1 MELHQSRGKM
11 NWVLREIEVWLVLGL
26 SAFFLNDERKG
37 KAVMDGYG
45 EGGIRRGK
53 KLIPREGMRED
64 KSSARGGTA
73 VFNANDKLVVR
84 LSSH

>member
-1 MELHQSRGKM
+1 MESSLSRGKM

-45 EGGIRRGK
+45 EGGE
-53 KLIPREGMRED
+53 EGF
-64 KSSARGGTA
+64 GGEG
-73 VFNANDKLVVR
+73 
-84 LSSH
+84 S